1 MIKLTYFIWWVVL
14 LFEMY
19 KVHHMDYSNYFSYFD
34 MNHKQIHVISR
45 AVISI
50 HGIENYLI
58 IELNYFIDT
67 RTIHFFMLEVEKF
80 LLEYSLLELYHNVWQ
95 IIRIDIVIQTRN
107 SYYLGY
113 IVNLYQIS
121 LIVLNR
127 IYELINVVIKRQ
139 FSKSTSQMLKSTI
152 FPRKTLSL

>member
-1 MIKLTYFIWWVVL
+1 
-14 LFEMY
+14 MY
-19 KVHHMDYSNYFSYFD
+19 KVHKMDYSNYFSYFD

-80 LLEYSLLELYHNVWQ
+80 LLEYSLLELYHNV
-95 IIRIDIVIQTRN
+95 
-107 SYYLGY
+107 
-113 IVNLYQIS
+113 
-121 LIVLNR
+121 
-127 IYELINVVIKRQ
+127 
-139 FSKSTSQMLKSTI
+139 
-152 FPRKTLSL
+152 